1 MFRSLAGLTLELGD
15 RLLINGEEVIFKG
28 WVDQSQTAIE
38 VALAE
43 SASAE
48 SNSEIK
54 RIHAKSIRTLS
65 RSPFASSANA
75 TNESANESTN
85 SESTQSESTQS
96 KTGDRTAAS
105 SNSAAKPN
113 NVNTQDSDV
122 KVSNA
127 KVSES
132 ENSAPE
138 NIADNQEEPS
148 GSAEPPQSQELEIP
162 PEPEYNAWEVW
173 TYLERQRLK
182 TLKLLNTFQAEWEAN
197 RFVREA
203 ERNTPPNLRV
213 HYEIRPVVLDESIIN
228 SANAEN
234 RSPSA
239 STEPS
244 KPSSAETTE
253 IYTDAIDVEVIG

>member
-38 VALAE
+38 VSFAE
-43 SASAE
+43 SAGTEA
-48 SNSEIK
+48 NSEIK
-54 RIHAKSIRTLS
+54 RIYAKSIRTLS
-65 RSPFASSANA
+65 RSLHDPDSKSVNV
-75 TNESANESTN
+75 ESA
-85 SESTQSESTQS
+85 ESTQGDRSDPSTSSPSEPKQNRADAKDPDPKNTDFKAADSQGSDSEDIDDEQEPSES
-96 KTGDRTAAS
+96 
-105 SNSAAKPN
+105 
-113 NVNTQDSDV
+113 V
-122 KVSNA
+122 
-127 KVSES
+127 
-132 ENSAPE
+132 
-138 NIADNQEEPS
+138 
-148 GSAEPPQSQELEIP
+148 EPPQSQEIELPE
-162 PEPEYNAWEVW
+162 EPEYNAWEVW

-234 RSPSA
+234 YQA
-239 STEPS
+239 TEPP
-244 KPSSAETTE
+244 KAANTE
-253 IYTDAIDVEVIG
+253 APATYTDAIDVEVIG